1 MRCIVGK
8 ITRAGLAG
16 SFSCLI
22 LWGLFSIVDRSI
34 KITGLVD
41 KRMMQGGGKSP
52 PQVKRKEDVGHGQ
65 VSRLRKEA
73 K

>member
-1 MRCIVGK
+1 MQ
-8 ITRAGLAG
+8 G
-16 SFSCLI
+16 SFSYQNYR
-22 LWGLFSIVDRSI
+22 GLFSIVDRSI

-41 KRMMQGGGKSP
+41 KMMMQGGGKSP